1 MSNKLN
7 EILSEIKRADYAT
20 DTGRK
25 LHAKMQKIKSGDT
38 ESRGNDELIAKI
50 TKNPQL
56 MKFFTPTSRTE
67 VPIAGNI
74 NGKFISRRIDRL
86 VIDDATKNIYV
97 LDYKSDTDK
106 TAYRDKYAAQIREY
120 IALLRDAYPDY
131 TVRGYILW
139 LQDFELVEIS

>member
-25 LHAKMQKIKSGDT
+25 LHTKMQKINAGD
-38 ESRGNDELIAKI
+38 RGNDELIAKI

-86 VIDDATKNIYV
+86 VIDDATKNICV

>member
-20 DTGRK
+20 DAGRK
-25 LHAKMQKIKSGDT
+25 LHTKMQKINAGDT

-106 TAYRDKYAAQIREY
+106 TAYRDKYAAQICEY

-131 TVRGYILW
+131 TTHGYILW

>member
-7 EILSEIKRADYAT
+7 EILSELKRADYAT
-20 DTGRK
+20 DAGRK
-25 LHAKMQKIKSGDT
+25 LHTKMQKIKAGDT
-38 ESRGNDELIAKI
+38 APHGDDELVTKI
-50 TKNPQL
+50 TENPQL
-56 MKFFTPTSRTE
+56 MKFFTAASRTE

-86 VIDDATKNIYV
+86 VIDDETKNIYV
-97 LDYKSDTDK
+97 LDYKSDADK

-120 IALLRDAYPDY
+120 IALLRNAYPTY
-131 TVRGYILW
+131 AVRGYILW

>member
-20 DTGRK
+20 DTGLK
-25 LHAKMQKIKSGDT
+25 LHTKMQKINAGVS
-38 ESRGNDELIAKI
+38 ESRGNDQLIAKI
-50 TKNPQL
+50 TKNPHL
-56 MKFFTPTSRTE
+56 MKFFTPSSRTE

-97 LDYKSDTDK
+97 LDSKSDTDK
-106 TAYRDKYAAQIREY
+106 TAYRDKYAAKIRAY
-120 IALLRDAYPDY
+120 NALLRDAYPDY

>member
-20 DTGRK
+20 DAGRK
-25 LHAKMQKIKSGDT
+25 LHAKMQKIKAGDT
-38 ESRGNDELIAKI
+38 APHGDDELIAKI

-131 TVRGYILW
+131 TTHGYILW
-139 LQDFELVEIS
+139 LQDFELVEFS

>member
-1 MSNKLN
+1 MSNKLKDV
-7 EILSEIKRADYAT
+7 LSEINNTAHAT
-20 DTGRK
+20 QEGRK
-25 LHAKMQKIKSGDT
+25 IHAKLQRITIGDQPH
-38 ESRGNDELIAKI
+38 GDDELVNKI
-50 TKNPQL
+50 TANPQL
-56 MKFFTPTSRTE
+56 IKFFVPTSRAE

-86 VIDDATKNIYV
+86 VIDDETKNIYV

-139 LQDFELVEIS
+139 LQDFELVEFS

>member
-25 LHAKMQKIKSGDT
+25 LHAKMQKIKTGDT

>member
-20 DTGRK
+20 DAGRK
-25 LHAKMQKIKSGDT
+25 MHTKMQKIKTCDTAPHGD
-38 ESRGNDELIAKI
+38 DELVTKI
-50 TKNPQL
+50 TENPQL
-56 MKFFTPTSRTE
+56 MKFFTSASRTE
-67 VPIAGNI
+67 VPIAGNL
-74 NGKFISRRIDRL
+74 NGRFISRRIDRL
-86 VIDDATKNIYV
+86 VIDDETKNIYV

-120 IALLRDAYPDY
+120 IALLRDAYPAY
-131 TVRGYILW
+131 AVRGYILW